1 MVYHIFNYHIQGV
14 WYRDSTP
21 YSEAQFSHV
30 MDAIGWRLPANIR
43 VYHYGVP
50 DGRRYALT
58 NRIMLERP
66 ILTLDPLLLFSSVP
80 EVRVG
85 LHDKVLRRDFTVI
98 RQVGRFVLAEE
109 HGEWPRLYYADGNCA
124 SLIHPLEL
132 VPLSFR
138 SASDYVRRYHRH
150 NTAPQGHK
158 FSIGLRAPGV
168 EECVGVAIAS
178 IPKARALND
187 GRTLEINRVCCD
199 PAYFNAC
206 SKLYAAAVRAG
217 RDMGY
222 TRFLTYTLPEEGGG
236 SVRAVGFQPAGV
248 ARATPRGWDAK
259 SRPRPCPDRYPT
271 GRKQRW
277 ILTFP

>member
-1 MVYHIFNYHIQGV
+1 MVYHIFNYRIQGV

-43 VYHYGVP
+43 VYQ

-109 HGEWPRLYYADGNCA
+109 HGEWPRLYYADGDDA
-124 SLIHPLEL
+124 SLIQPLEL

-150 NTAPQGHK
+150 NTAPRDINSPSGSGRPAWRSASGWPSPASQRPAPSTTAALWRSTESAATQPISTPVVSSTPPRSGRAGIWATPA
-158 FSIGLRAPGV
+158 FSPT
-168 EECVGVAIAS
+168 
-178 IPKARALND
+178 P
-187 GRTLEINRVCCD
+187 
-199 PAYFNAC
+199 C
-206 SKLYAAAVRAG
+206 SRSAAAVCG
-217 RDMGY
+217 RWA
-222 TRFLTYTLPEEGGG
+222 
-236 SVRAVGFQPAGV
+236 S
-248 ARATPRGWDAK
+248 
-259 SRPRPCPDRYPT
+259 SRPVWPAPRPGDGTQKT
-271 GRKQRW
+271 GPGHARTG
-277 ILTFP
+277 IPPGVSNGGY

>member
-1 MVYHIFNYHIQGV
+1 MVYHIFNYLIQGV
-14 WYRDSTP
+14 WYRDSTT
-21 YSEAQFSHV
+21 YSDEQFSHIMDV
-30 MDAIGWRLPANIR
+30 MEWRLPANIR
-43 VYHYGVP
+43 VYHFGAP
-50 DGRRYALT
+50 DGRCYA
-58 NRIMLERP
+58 IMLERP

-80 EVRVG
+80 RARVG

-98 RQVGRFVLAEE
+98 RQVGRFVLAEGR
-109 HGEWPRLYYADGNCA
+109 GEWPRLYYADGVGA
-124 SLIHPLEL
+124 SLIQPLEL

-138 SASDYVRRYHRH
+138 TASEYVRRYHRH

-158 FSIGLRAPGV
+158 FSIGLRAPGT

-222 TRFLTYTLPEEGGG
+222 TRFITYTLPEEGGG
-236 SVRAVGFQPAGV
+236 SVRAVGFRPAGV
-248 ARATPRGWDAK
+248 ARAAPVGWDTK
-259 SRPRPCPDRYPT
+259 SRPRPCPERYPA

>member
-50 DGRRYALT
+50 DGRSYALT

-85 LHDKVLRRDFTVI
+85 LHDKVLRRDFSVI
-98 RQVGRFVLAEE
+98 RQVGRFALAE
-109 HGEWPRLYYADGNCA
+109 GRGGWPRLYYADGDCA
-124 SLIHPLEL
+124 SLEL

-158 FSIGLRAPGV
+158 FSIGLRAPCV

-248 ARATPRGWDAK
+248 AHATPRGWDAK

-271 GRKQRW
+271 GCKLRW